1 MPIDFTGITNQNE
14 FYTHHYLAA
23 IFEKD
28 IAQLMARWQ
37 EQETP
42 PWDALRGLAKPFQT
56 AQEEGKGARSAWFL
70 RLFEAL
76 GYGLHEEIQ
85 VFDDGPVIR
94 LSGQIRLS
102 NGRPELWLL
111 EAMVE
116 EADGDPLAASEDL
129 LNNHIFTAAEP
140 PRWILLFG
148 GTQTVLVDRTKW
160 PQKRVLRFDWEKIL
174 GRRDGGTLRAAAALL
189 HRDSVCPASAISL
202 LDELDE
208 KSHKH
213 AFAVSEDLKYS
224 AREAVELIGNEAVW
238 YLREVLKE
246 KVYGVIEA
254 KDLTAECLRY
264 LYRLLFLFYVEA
276 RDTEL
281 GYAPMQSD
289 EYRTG
294 YSLESLR
301 ETAQAHL
308 TSETERDG
316 FFLHHSVQRLFRLI
330 YDGWRHELKPEQIGD
345 HNFRMEPLQCD
356 LFDPARTPTLGRV
369 KLRNHVLQK
378 VIELLSVTR
387 PGKNKRRGR
396 ISYAQLGINQ
406 LGAVYEGLLSYTGFF
421 VEQTDGLFEVKPAGE
436 AYDPLQQAYFVP
448 KSALHGYAEAEKVYD
463 DKGHLVHHS
472 QGSFVYRLAG
482 RNRQKSASYYTPD
495 VLTQC
500 VVKYAL
506 LELLKDKGADDILRL
521 TVCEPA
527 MGSGAFLNEA
537 VNQLADAYLE
547 KKQRETGRT
556 IPLDK
561 YTAEKQ
567 KVKAY
572 LADNRVYG
580 VDRNPV
586 ALELAEVS
594 LWLNTIYA
602 GHTIP
607 WFGGQLVAGNSLVG
621 ARRQVFRRQDLESS
635 NRAWLGAVPERVP
648 VGTARASGLIW
659 HFLVPDSG
667 MGEYTDKAV
676 REMCP
681 ADMNRFKGW
690 RKDFTSRMAAIDLR
704 ALERLSKAVDRLWE
718 YHADDLRRVRKDTAH
733 IFPVF
738 GQEENPEYAERG
750 TGLSTRDRDAIAR
763 SLAPGSGAAS
773 AYQRLKL
780 AMDYWCALWFWPVEK
795 SELLPS
801 HDEFLVEMAAIL
813 EGTSHELSPL
823 FGAEQI
829 ALFPTGVPLQAQL
842 RIADELGTVDLRE
855 IRRQMP
861 RIDLVFAL
869 ADQHRFLHWE
879 LEFADLFADR
889 GGFDLIL
896 GNPPWIKIEWNEGDV
911 MGDAEPLF
919 VLRKSVGQDVQALLE
934 QTFVNH
940 PKFRD
945 TYINEYVEFEGAQ
958 NYLNARQSYPVL
970 LFAKANTFK
979 CFVTQAWMIA
989 NNTGIQAFLHPEGIY
1004 DDPDGGALRRALYPR
1019 LRCHLQF
1026 QNERKLFADVHH
1038 ETLFSVNV
1046 YGPPQSI
1053 DFDHIANLFIPS
1065 TVDACFALLGDGVL
1079 GGIKDDRGD
1088 WNVAGHRNRVIHVTL
1103 DTLELFGKL
1112 LDPAGT
1118 DPREARLPALHSVD
1132 LVRVIERFSQY
1143 PTRLDEFSAEFAS
1156 VQSWWNETRAV
1167 SEGSIRRD
1175 TRFPTSAADW
1185 ILSGP
1190 HIHVGNPFYKTPREI
1205 CRLNGDYDPLTLTE
1219 LPEHY
1224 LPRTNYVPACA
1235 SEEYE
1240 ARTPHVSWDAGGPS
1254 TAYYRVCLR
1263 RQLSQSGERTMLPS
1277 IIPPLAAH
1285 VHTLLS
1291 LAFLDMQKLVRFAAA
1306 ASSLPYDFFI
1316 KTTGRGDLYETA
1328 LKQLPFVVGSP
1339 RLFVRTLLLN
1349 CLTSHYAD
1357 LWGKLWQP
1365 GYTEI
1370 GWSKFDKRLQAARFS
1385 TLTSEWGWM
1394 TPVRTEYERRQAL
1407 VEIDVLVAQDL
1418 GLSVEDLC
1426 TIYRIQF
1433 PVLQQNERDT
1443 WYDQRGQIV
1452 FTCSKGLPGV
1462 GFSRPE
1468 WEKVKE
1474 MTSGAAKRVVK
1485 DNTMPIGPREKII
1498 EYIAP
1503 FDRCDREQDYAT
1515 AWKFFDEA
1523 GL

>member
-330 YDGWRHELKPEQIGD
+330 YDGWLHAWDPEKIGD

-378 VIELLSVTR
+378 VIELLSLTR

-421 VEQTDGLFEVKPAGE
+421 VEQTDGLYEVKPAGE

-448 KSALHGYAEAEKVYD
+448 KSALHEYEDAEKVYD
-463 DKGHLVHHS
+463 DKGRLVHHS

-495 VLTQC
+495 VLTKC

-506 LELLKDKGADDILRL
+506 LELLKDKEADDILRL

-556 IPLDK
+556 IPQDK
-561 YTAEKQ
+561 YTTEKQ

-648 VGTARASGLIW
+648 VGTARVAGLIW

-667 MGEYTDKAV
+667 MGEYTEKAV

-681 ADMNRFKGW
+681 ADMNRFKLW
-690 RKDFTSRMAAIDLR
+690 RKEFTSRMVGIDLR
-704 ALERLSKAVDRLWE
+704 ALERLSMAVDRLWD
-718 YHADDLRRVRKDTAH
+718 YHAADLRRVRSETAH

-738 GQEENPEYAERG
+738 GQEANPEYAERG
-750 TGLSTRDRDAIAR
+750 TRLSTRDRDSIAR
-763 SLAPGSGAAS
+763 SLAPGAGAAS

-801 HDEFLVEMAAIL
+801 RDEFLVEMAAIL

-823 FGAEQI
+823 FGAQQI
-829 ALFPTGVPLQAQL
+829 ALFPTGVPLQEQL

-861 RIDLVFAL
+861 RIDLVIDL
-869 ADQHRFLHWE
+869 AERHRFLHWE

-896 GNPPWIKIEWNEGDV
+896 GNPPWIKIEWNEGGV
-911 MGDAEPLF
+911 MGDANPLF
-919 VLRKSVGQDVQALLE
+919 VLRNLSAPHVRTLRAEALEKQPGL
-934 QTFVNH
+934 
-940 PKFRD
+940 RS
-945 TYINEYVEFEGAQ
+945 TYLAEYVEFSGTQ
-958 NYLNARQSYPVL
+958 SFLNALQSYPL
-970 LFAKANTFK
+970 LQGSQSNTFK
-979 CFVTQAWMIA
+979 SFVTQAWRIA
-989 NNTGIQAFLHPEGIY
+989 NPFGVQGYVHPEGVY
-1004 DDPDGGALRRALYPR
+1004 DDPKGGR
-1019 LRCHLQF
+1019 LRSELYARLRFHFQFTNELQ
-1026 QNERKLFADVHH
+1026 LFAEIHH
-1038 ETLFSVNV
+1038 HNDYSANV
-1046 YGPPQSI
+1046 YGARQEAAAFDTISNLYAPGTI
-1053 DFDHIANLFIPS
+1053 DL
-1065 TVDACFALLGDGVL
+1065 CFSHDGSGIC
-1079 GGIKDDRGD
+1079 GGIKDEHDE
-1088 WNVAGHRNRVIHVTL
+1088 WNIKGHRDRRIEVDEETL
-1103 DTLELFGKL
+1103 ALFARLYDTPGT
-1112 LDPAGT
+1112 PAL
-1118 DPREARLPALHSVD
+1118 EARLPNLHSRGLVEILRKFAAYPMRLGSLAGQYESTEMWHETNAVD
-1132 LVRVIERFSQY
+1132 DG
-1143 PTRLDEFSAEFAS
+1143 T
-1156 VQSWWNETRAV
+1156 
-1167 SEGSIRRD
+1167 IRRE
-1175 TRFPTSAADW
+1175 TRFPASAKEW

-1190 HIHVGNPFYKTPREI
+1190 HISVANPMVKTPRAV
-1205 CRLNGDYDPLTLTE
+1205 CTANGHYDLLDLTT
-1219 LPEHY
+1219 LPADY
-1224 LPRTNYVPACA
+1224 LPRTNYVPACDA
-1235 SEEYE
+1235 DTYLS
-1240 ARTPHVSWDAGGPS
+1240 RTPRVSWGSRKRVTDF
-1254 TAYYRVCLR
+1254 YRFVAR
-1263 RQLSQSGERTMLPS
+1263 RSLSQAGERTL
-1277 IIPPLAAH
+1277 IPTIAPIGCGH
-1285 VHTLLS
+1285 VHPVVSITFENVKTLVEFTGL
-1291 LAFLDMQKLVRFAAA
+1291 
-1306 ASSLPYDFFI
+1306 ASSLLFDFFV
-1316 KTTGRGDLYETA
+1316 KTTGRSDLYESV
-1328 LKQLPFVVGSP
+1328 LRLLPMTPSTP
-1339 RLFVRTLLLN
+1339 ERDARTLLLSSM
-1349 CLTSHYAD
+1349 TIHYAQ
-1357 LWGKLWQP
+1357 LWSECWQDRFK
-1365 GYTEI
+1365 EQR
-1370 GWSKFDKRLQAARFS
+1370 WAKFDPRLDSNRFAA
-1385 TLTSEWGWM
+1385 LGPEWTWQ
-1394 TPVRTEYERRQAL
+1394 TPLRTDFERRQAL
-1407 VEIDVLVAQDL
+1407 LEIDVLAARAI
-1418 GLSVEDLC
+1418 GLTLDELC

-1433 PVLQQNERDT
+1433 PVFREYEGNT
-1443 WYDQRGQIV
+1443 YYDRNGRIV
-1452 FTCSKGLPGV
+1452 FLAGDSAYGLRTPEWNLKKDMPSGTIQKVVQDDTLPG
-1462 GFSRPE
+1462 
-1468 WEKVKE
+1468 
-1474 MTSGAAKRVVK
+1474 
-1485 DNTMPIGPREKII
+1485 GPREKII

-1503 FDRCDREQDYAT
+1503 FDRCDREQDYAK